1 MPHRR
6 TQQSRIREAGPRLVD
21 LRRRTILVLPALLV
35 TTVLLTTCSYDQ
47 PVAPGVAVS
56 GQVVA
61 AARKIS
67 VASVTVTP
75 ASATIFTNATLQ
87 LTATLKD
94 ARGNILTGRTV
105 TWTSSNTGA
114 ATVSSNGLVTG
125 VAVGSATVSATSEG
139 KSGTSA
145 ISVTN
150 VPVATVTVSP
160 ASASVQVGATVQLTA
175 TPKDSSGNPLTGRTV
190 TWQSADVTLATVD
203 ANGLVTG
210 KAAGGPVTVTATAEG
225 KSGTSAITVTTIPV
239 STVDVTPTSATILVN
254 GTVQLTATP
263 KDASGNPLTGRTVTW
278 ATSNAA
284 VATVSASGLVGG
296 VAAGSATITAT
307 SEGKSGQATITV
319 TAATDVVLVGAGDIA
334 SCPSDIDDPNDGDDA
349 TARLLDGIPGTVFT
363 LGDNVYENGTAS
375 EYTTC
380 YSPSWGRH
388 LTRTRPTAGNHE
400 YNTTNAT
407 GYFGY
412 FGLAAGDPAKGYY
425 SYDLGAWH
433 VVVLNNYVDMTA
445 GSAQEQ
451 WLRADLAASSKQC
464 TIAMWHE
471 PLFSSGPIHGGNP
484 ATQPL
489 WQALYAW
496 GAEIVLSGHDH
507 NYERFAPQRADGI
520 ADAAFGIRE
529 FVVGT
534 GGASHDGFGS
544 LVPNSEAQIQGVYG
558 VLKLTLQPGGYT
570 WQFVPEAGKTATD
583 QGSGSCH
590 GGPPPV
596 ANPGGPY
603 AADGAVLFN
612 GSASFDPQG
621 DTPLT
626 YAWNFGDATTGS
638 GATPTHT
645 YASSGVYT
653 VTLVVTDSKGN
664 ASAPATT
671 TATIGN
677 QPPAVNAGPD
687 WVISTG
693 GSVNLSATFTDT
705 PTDTPWSYTITWGD
719 GSVESNTT
727 TASPITSSHV
737 YATSGQYTLQVS
749 VTDRRGLTGSDN
761 AIVNVSD
768 PTTAQVLVG
777 AGDIARC
784 DRTDDEHTAALLDTI
799 AGTVFTL
806 GDNVLGTSSQV
817 PDFTNCYAP
826 TTTWG
831 RFKARTRPA
840 PGHMETWSPGSATYY
855 DYWGTAAG
863 TRGNGYYSYDL
874 GAWHIVVLNSGG
886 DISTAAGSAQ
896 EQWLKADLAA
906 STKQCTLA
914 IWHHPRFSSTGTALS
929 DAVKP
934 FWDDLYAAGAELV
947 LNAHYEVY
955 ERFAPQTPG
964 GVLDTQRGIRQF
976 TVGTGGIGTSAV
988 TAVQAN
994 SEVRNPVVYGV
1005 LKLTLSATGY
1015 TWQFIAVGGA
1025 FSDTG
1030 TGSCH

>member
-1 MPHRR
+1 MALRCM
-6 TQQSRIREAGPRLVD
+6 QQSRIRKTHPPFVRLSPGT
-21 LRRRTILVLPALLV
+21 LLVLPALLV
-35 TTVLLTTCSYDQ
+35 TTLLLTTCSYDQ

-61 AARKIS
+61 AARKTA
-67 VASVTVTP
+67 VASVTVIPT
-75 ASATIFTNATLQ
+75 SATILPNATVQ

-114 ATVSSNGLVTG
+114 ATVSGSGLVTG
-125 VAVGSATVSATSEG
+125 VAVGSATISATSEG

-175 TPKDSSGNPLTGRTV
+175 TPKDASGNPLTGRTV
-190 TWQSADVTLATVD
+190 TWQSADITLATVD

-284 VATVSASGLVGG
+284 VATVTASGLVDG

-307 SEGKSGQATITV
+307 SEGKTGQATITV

-334 SCPSDIDDPNDGDDA
+334 SCPSDIDNPNDGDDA
-349 TARLLDGIPGTVFT
+349 TAKLLDAIPGTVFT
-363 LGDNVYENGTAS
+363 LGDNVYENGTAY

-407 GYFGY
+407 GYYGY
-412 FGLAAGDPAKGYY
+412 FQAAAGDPAKGYY

-433 VVVLNNYVDMTA
+433 VIVLNNYVDMTA

-451 WLRADLAASSKQC
+451 WLRADLAASAKQC
-464 TIAMWHE
+464 TVAMWHE
-471 PLFSSGPIHGGNP
+471 PLFSDGPHGGSLKSLP
-484 ATQPL
+484 V
-489 WQALYAW
+489 WQALYGA
-496 GAEIVLSGHDH
+496 GAEIILSGHDH
-507 NYERFAPQRADGI
+507 NYERFAPQRADGT

-534 GGASHDGFGS
+534 GGASHDGFGT

-590 GGPPPV
+590 GGPLPV

-645 YASSGVYT
+645 YASSGVFT

-664 ASAPATT
+664 ASAQATT

-749 VTDRRGLTGSDN
+749 VTDRRGATGTDN

-768 PTTAQVLVG
+768 PTAAQVLVG

-784 DRTDDEHTAALLDTI
+784 DRSDDEHTAALLDAI
-799 AGTVFTL
+799 AGTVFTI

-840 PGHMETWSPGSATYY
+840 PGHMESWSPGSATYY
-855 DYWGTAAG
+855 AYWGAAAG
-863 TRGNGYYSYDL
+863 ESGKGYYSYDL
-874 GAWHIVVLNSGG
+874 GAWHIIVLNSGG
-886 DISTAAGSAQ
+886 DISYAAGSAQ

-964 GVLDTQRGIRQF
+964 GVLDTQRGMRQF

-988 TAVQAN
+988 TAVQPN

-1015 TWQFIAVGGA
+1015 TWQFIAVGGT